1 MANAATNWKEF
12 KSINPP
18 IVINNNYLRGGA
30 SALILDDLAVIAG
43 VSTAVKWAECY
54 WNWQAAVVDKTCR
67 MTTL

>member
-43 VSTAVKWAECY
+43 VSTAVK
-54 WNWQAAVVDKTCR
+54 
-67 MTTL
+67 